1 MGFKDMEEKDEQI
14 LETADALRE
23 DIRRIEHE
31 QRKMFCKGIA
41 LGGLTTLALCLLVF
55 FVIPIVQIK
64 RAGGELQMAGQAQ
77 QETATGDE
85 DLLTPAVESKI
96 KRLEAAI
103 LQYYS
108 EDVDDEDLE
117 QGQYQGLL

>member
-1 MGFKDMEEKDEQI
+1 MEEKDEQI

-23 DIRRIEHE
+23 DIRRIERG
-31 QRKMFCKGIA
+31 QRKMFYKGMTF
-41 LGGLTTLALCLLVF
+41 GVLTTLAVCLLVF

-64 RAGGELQMAGQAQ
+64 RAGGELQLAGHAQ

-103 LQYYS
+103 DQY
-108 EDVDDEDLE
+108 
-117 QGQYQGLL
+117 